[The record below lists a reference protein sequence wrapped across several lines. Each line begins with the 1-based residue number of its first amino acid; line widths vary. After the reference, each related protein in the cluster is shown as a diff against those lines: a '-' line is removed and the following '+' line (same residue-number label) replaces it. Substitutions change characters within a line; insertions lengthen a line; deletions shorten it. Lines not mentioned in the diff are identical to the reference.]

1 MKVRNRTP
9 GRTGSRTC
17 SRRLGRICGRLRSC
31 GGFTLIEL
39 VVVMVMVGVLAAT
52 VGMKSGWLTSGTNLR
67 MAIDQVAGDLRFI
80 QCRTMAVY
88 STAPPT
94 TLRSATFPAGGNTYN
109 LGGQEK
115 RLPSGVTINA
125 GLTVTFNSLGEYQAA
140 ANTNLVLKSGSL
152 TGGIT
157 IYAISGNVEAY

>member
-9 GRTGSRTC
+9 GRTGSRF
-17 SRRLGRICGRLRSC
+17 GRLRSC
-31 GGFTLIEL
+31 GGFTLTEL
-39 VVVMVMVGVLAAT
+39 IVVMVMVGVLAAT

-67 MAIDQVAGDLRFI
+67 RAIDQVAGDLRFI

-88 STAPPT
+88 SGTAVP
-94 TLRSATFPAGGNTYN
+94 TLRSVTFPAGGTTYN
-109 LGGQEK
+109 LGGQVK
-115 RLPSGVTINA
+115 SLPSGVTMSISP
-125 GLTVTFNSLGEYQAA
+125 GLTVTFNSLGEYQAT